1 MENIKRAIILD
12 MDETL
17 EHGMLK
23 SNIVY
28 DQNGSMM
35 TLRPKLDIL
44 IKKLKEA
51 KSQGIDIILCTTA
64 HNTWVERFLTLA
76 PEFKEIFDKFY
87 TRDNKNDWNTTGC
100 YQKPVETFGYN
111 SVLFIDDSRAERNRL
126 TDIYDDNQIIFPVD
140 ITYFSGFGFGD
151 QIDLNGLI
159 RYIELA
165 QQDGSI
171 YPKLQELLNI
181 VRDESGC
188 NMMCSVID
196 TFVSKEFKH
205 GLTIE
210 DENYKQE
217 YKIFTDSRDD
227 MIYELD
233 DILWEKKDKIA
244 ITEQQRNQVI
254 EYMGTDKKIPF
265 ENIEQLLLCRLV
277 QTSNDIQ
284 ARLDEAKKLEKDYKD
299 VTPKKDIDGQEL

>member
-87 TRDNKNDWNTTGC
+87 TRDNKNDWNPTGC

-111 SVLFIDDSRAERNRL
+111 SVLFIDDSKAERNRL
-126 TDIYDDNQIIFPVD
+126 TDIYDDNRIIFPVD

-165 QQDGSI
+165 QQDGSL

-233 DILWEKKDKIA
+233 DILWKKKDKIA
-244 ITEQQRNQVI
+244 ITEQQRNQFI

-265 ENIEQLLLCRLV
+265 ENIEQLLLSRLV

-299 VTPKKDIDGQEL
+299 VTPKKIDGQEL